1 MKYYILF
8 FVFFCFIRTI
18 SAQDSTKKKLLRNR
32 NMIALPVVFRLPET
46 RFGGGVGGLATFGF
60 ARDSIGAKLSQ
71 ISFGSTFTQ
80 NKQILIFFPF
90 KIFTH
95 NNKFYFASEN
105 GWFRYNYIYSGIGE
119 NRVAEEKYG
128 ADYERVRLLASKA
141 INPNTYLGL
150 RLNFENYNVTSTV
163 DGGEL
168 TSGRINENA
177 S

>member
-71 ISFGSTFTQ
+71 I
-80 NKQILIFFPF
+80 
-90 KIFTH
+90 
-95 NNKFYFASEN
+95 
-105 GWFRYNYIYSGIGE
+105 
-119 NRVAEEKYG
+119 
-128 ADYERVRLLASKA
+128 
-141 INPNTYLGL
+141 
-150 RLNFENYNVTSTV
+150 
-163 DGGEL
+163 
-168 TSGRINENA
+168 
-177 S
+177 